1 MKILEAQAKEAGIFL
16 CECEFHECKCGFM
29 EDVAFDGRLITYKKG
44 DRTIDTGLRF
54 KKAAKNNYV
63 CPICKSRI
71 QERVIGEI

>member
-1 MKILEAQAKEAGIFL
+1 MEAQAKKTGIFL
-16 CECEFHECKCGFM
+16 CKRELLDCKCGFM

-44 DRTIDTGLRF
+44 DRTVDTGLRF
-54 KKAAKNNYV
+54 KKAAENNYV